1 MSESPKGDFRQ
12 AEEEG
17 SLTGSD
23 VDDCCQKI
31 KRSNVFRPN
40 VAPLQKIEV
49 SCRVYNGIS
58 AARKAYHL
66 GEGETTMVYHDITTM
81 AVMTRVLTSVFIG
94 GMLGLERGMK
104 NRPAGLRTYMLV
116 SVGACLIMMTNQYIY
131 QFTGAGDPMRL
142 GAQVVSGIGFLG
154 AGTIVVTRHN
164 QIKGLTT
171 AAGLWASA
179 GVGLALGIGFYE
191 GAIAAG
197 ISVFAILTVLQR
209 FENSVHRKIRVLE
222 LYVELDFAISVARFA
237 QDLKTLDLKMES
249 IQFEPDGGFE
259 ADTRAVV
266 LTLKARKA
274 TDHKILRERIRR
286 IEGVVHLE
294 EL

>member
-1 MSESPKGDFRQ
+1 M
-12 AEEEG
+12 A
-17 SLTGSD
+17 
-23 VDDCCQKI
+23 
-31 KRSNVFRPN
+31 
-40 VAPLQKIEV
+40 
-49 SCRVYNGIS
+49 
-58 AARKAYHL
+58 
-66 GEGETTMVYHDITTM
+66 YHDITM
-81 AVMTRVLTSVFIG
+81 QAVIMRVVTSIFIG
-94 GMLGLERGMK
+94 GLLGLERGMK

-191 GAIAAG
+191 GAIAVG
-197 ISVFAILTVLQR
+197 ISVFVILTVLQR
-209 FENSVHRKIRVLE
+209 FEDSVHKKIRVLE
-222 LYVELDFAISVARFA
+222 LYVELRSSVSVAKFV
-237 QDLKTLDLKMES
+237 QDLKALDLKMEN
-249 IQFEPDGGFE
+249 IQFEPEGGFE
-259 ADTRAVV
+259 ADTRAVI
-266 LTLKARKA
+266 LTLKAKKA
-274 TDHKILRERIRR
+274 TDHKMLREKIRK
-286 IEGVVHLE
+286 IDGVVHLE